1 MANLVIDNL
10 HVSRGGAEI
19 VHGVHFAIGAGEVHV
34 VLGKNGSGKTSLMNA
49 IMGHP
54 AFVATDGSVL
64 LNDEGITAL
73 PPHEK
78 ARRGLF
84 LSLQQPPEVP
94 GVPLEDLLRTAKTAL
109 TGERP
114 KTAAFA
120 VSLSESIAK
129 LRLDPRFAE
138 RAVNVGAS
146 GGEKKRAEMVQM
158 LTLSP
163 KFAILDEP
171 DSGLD
176 ADALR
181 YVADAIG
188 ELRKQGTGFLIV
200 SHYQQF
206 IEMLQPDAIHV
217 MRDGMVV
224 QSGDATLL
232 TDGIAK
238 LL

>member
-1 MANLVIDNL
+1 MAKFVIDNL
-10 HVSRGGAEI
+10 RVSRGDTEI
-19 VHGVHFAIGAGEVHV
+19 VHGVSLAIAAGEVHV
-34 VLGKNGSGKTSLMNA
+34 VLGKNGSGKTSMVNA

-54 AFVATDGSVL
+54 AFVVTSGSVFI
-64 LNDEGITAL
+64 DGEDVTAL

-94 GVPLEDLLRTAKTAL
+94 GVPLDDLLRTAKTAL
-109 TGERP
+109 AGERQ
-114 KTAAFA
+114 KTAAFT
-120 VSLSESIAK
+120 VSLAENIAK

-146 GGEKKRAEMVQM
+146 GGEKKRTEMVQM
-158 LTLSP
+158 LTLTP
-163 KFAILDEP
+163 KVAILDEP

-176 ADALR
+176 QGALK
-181 YVADAIG
+181 YVADAILS
-188 ELRKQGTGFLIV
+188 LRKQGTSFLIV

-206 IEMLQPDAIHV
+206 IDLLQPDAIHV
-217 MRDGMVV
+217 MREGKIV
-224 QSGDATLL
+224 QSGGIEILA
-232 TDGIAK
+232 DGIAK